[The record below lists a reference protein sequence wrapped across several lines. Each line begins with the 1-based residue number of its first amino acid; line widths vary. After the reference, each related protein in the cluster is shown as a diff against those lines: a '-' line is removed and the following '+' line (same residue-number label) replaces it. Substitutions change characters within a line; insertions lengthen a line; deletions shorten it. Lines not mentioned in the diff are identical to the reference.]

1 MSARES
7 AKPIRGLFIEDAA
20 DVAQLVRSRLSSYAG
35 SSMEVTHCFDL
46 KSALIAL
53 KGGDFDAVLT
63 DLNLPDAQGIQT
75 VKHLLAVRRYIPVVL
90 FSSVDE
96 DRAILE
102 TVES

>member
-7 AKPIRGLFIEDAA
+7 AKPIRVLFIEDDA

-53 KGGDFDAVLT
+53 KGGDFDAV
-63 DLNLPDAQGIQT
+63 
-75 VKHLLAVRRYIPVVL
+75 
-90 FSSVDE
+90 
-96 DRAILE
+96 
-102 TVES
+102 